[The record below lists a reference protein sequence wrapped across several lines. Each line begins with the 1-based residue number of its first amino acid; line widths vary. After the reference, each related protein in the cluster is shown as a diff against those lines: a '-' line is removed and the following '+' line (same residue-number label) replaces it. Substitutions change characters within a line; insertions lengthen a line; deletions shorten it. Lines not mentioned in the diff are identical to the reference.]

1 MDMVRIRVYDGK
13 GRQMG
18 DLDVPALSTQVWLSA
33 RDEASLDLA
42 GIREIVD
49 PEYQNKS
56 YDWDIWAKPAEV
68 REDLGIEGASS
79 GPVAGNL
86 LNPS

>member
-13 GRQMG
+13 GRPMG
-18 DLDVPALSTQVWLSA
+18 DLDVPASSAQIWLSA

-49 PEYQNKS
+49 PEHQNES
-56 YDWDIWAKPAEV
+56 YDWDIWARPAEI
-68 REDLGIEGASS
+68 REDLGIGGEGEAP
-79 GPVAGNL
+79 GPEDL
-86 LNPS
+86 LRIS